1 MLLILA
7 LALFPST
14 ASANAGTPLMWA
26 SMLHLV
32 FGNAI
37 IGLIEGLLLAR
48 LFKCSKRKSI
58 LTLIAANTA
67 LAGAVNASFNALNL
81 PQFSRRAPTEQGRS
95 DIMFDGVAFIYVAPA
110 VTEVVSLP
118 LPVNSL
124 ICC

>member
-1 MLLILA
+1 MQLIRTTTDLDTKDALILQVA
-7 LALFPST
+7 EATHNLASVLAATNEQFWSFPT
-14 ASANAGTPLMWA
+14 DR
-26 SMLHLV
+26 
-32 FGNAI
+32 
-37 IGLIEGLLLAR
+37 LLAV
-48 LFKCSKRKSI
+48 LNADVDATHATF
-58 LTLIAANTA
+58 AANTA